1 MQRVKVF
8 AAVAI
13 SLICVGCAVTRE
25 RAERVATRALADR
38 KLSLPANHTV
48 MISQGRAAI
57 YAGGGYDLWHV
68 QFSVPG
74 RSEPLYTVWVDQR
87 FGTVNGVTDY
97 RSSSSRP

>member
-1 MQRVKVF
+1 MV
-8 AAVAI
+8 
-13 SLICVGCAVTRE
+13 
-25 RAERVATRALADR
+25 
-38 KLSLPANHTV
+38 
-48 MISQGRAAI
+48 SQGHAAI

-87 FGTVNGVTDY
+87 FGTVDGVTDN